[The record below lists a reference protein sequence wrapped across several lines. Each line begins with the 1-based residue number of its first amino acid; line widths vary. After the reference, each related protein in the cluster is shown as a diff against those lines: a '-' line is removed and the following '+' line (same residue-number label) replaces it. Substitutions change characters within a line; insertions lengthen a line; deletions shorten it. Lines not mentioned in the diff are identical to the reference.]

1 MSVVTIGRSLRL
13 SATTPPA
20 AIPPAASRPAAGA
33 RAAERFPVNGGTSCA
48 FAHPVV
54 EAAGTVR
61 VRDVSMDGVGLLL
74 DRRVEVGSLL
84 VVGLANPAKGLAKT
98 VLVRVAHVTPS
109 GGAYLVGGSFLTPLT
124 YQEMTTLVM

>member
-1 MSVVTIGRSLRL
+1 VLTSETADRETPMSVVTTAGRGLRL
-13 SATTPPA
+13 P
-20 AIPPAASRPAAGA
+20 GA
-33 RAAERFPVNGGTSCA
+33 DQRAADRYPVSAGTACA

-54 EAAGTVR
+54 EAPGPVQ

-74 DRRVEVGSLL
+74 TRRVEPGSLL
-84 VVGLANPAKGLAKT
+84 AVGLANPAKGFAKT

-109 GGAYLVGGSFLTPLT
+109 GGGFLVGGSFLTPLT